1 MLSTVG
7 VELGFNGPTLPSIVS
22 ELESVEPIDRTSMN
36 AFEDEAFRTAVEATG
51 RKRLIIAGFHTEIC
65 LTFASVQALKDGYEV
80 MYVTD
85 AVGGRSKVARCPGG
99 WTRRSGSGDRRMSV
113 RPQEPEPA
121 DQAPAPPAVRR
132 WLVPGFWAVAFAF
145 LVVMSFA
152 TLPSPLYGLYRERDG
167 LSTLTVTIVYAIFA
181 GGTIAT
187 LLAVQAIVSR
197 AGRHRVMIGAVATMM
212 VAAGVLAAWEALPG
226 LLVGRLL
233 TGIAVGLAAGTAIA
247 YLIELR
253 TLEDPGASPVTARNV
268 GTAVNVG
275 ALGIGPLVAGCLAEW
290 VRSPLLV
297 PYLFVLAAGAIAL
310 VGLVGVPETVPP
322 APTGQSGPKS
332 SPRPIRLLI
341 PAAVVTLAAFAA
353 NGLFGGLSGLLLS
366 DTFGHPS
373 HALAGVTLFLVFAA
387 GVAAQ
392 LGTSRLPAAR
402 VFAFGTL
409 STLTGLALLVTAVQ
423 ISAPSLA
430 LFLLA
435 GTLIGA
441 GAGAGFKGT
450 TGLVLEATPPEGRVE
465 MTSDLLISLFVG
477 ISIPVIGAGIALNGG
492 ASPPDMVLGFA
503 IFVGLGVI
511 GAGALLGHV
520 LKGAPSRA

>member
-1 MLSTVG
+1 
-7 VELGFNGPTLPSIVS
+7 
-22 ELESVEPIDRTSMN
+22 
-36 AFEDEAFRTAVEATG
+36 
-51 RKRLIIAGFHTEIC
+51 
-65 LTFASVQALKDGYEV
+65 
-80 MYVTD
+80 
-85 AVGGRSKVARCPGG
+85 
-99 WTRRSGSGDRRMSV
+99 
-113 RPQEPEPA
+113 
-121 DQAPAPPAVRR
+121 VRR

-197 AGRHRVMIGAVATMM
+197 VGRHRVMIGAVATMM
-212 VAAGVLAAWEALPG
+212 VAAGVLAAWKALPG

-253 TLEDPGASPVTARNV
+253 ILEDPGGSPVTARNV

-297 PYLFVLAAGAIAL
+297 PYLFVLAVGAIGL
-310 VGLVGVPETVPP
+310 IGLVGVPETAPP
-322 APTGQSGPKS
+322 DPAGPSDPKTS

-353 NGLFGGLSGLLLS
+353 NGLFAGLSGLLLS
-366 DTFGHPS
+366 VTFGHPS
-373 HALAGVTLFLVFAA
+373 HALAGATLFLVFAA

-392 LGTSRLPAAR
+392 LGTSRLPASR
-402 VFAFGTL
+402 VFTFGTL
-409 STLTGLALLVTAVQ
+409 SMLTGLALLVTSVQ
-423 ISAPSLA
+423 LSAPSLA

-477 ISIPVIGAGIALNGG
+477 LSIPVIGAGIALNGG
-492 ASPPDMVLGFA
+492 VSPPDTVLGFA
-503 IFVGLGVI
+503 IFVGLGVL

-520 LKGAPSRA
+520 LKGDPHRA